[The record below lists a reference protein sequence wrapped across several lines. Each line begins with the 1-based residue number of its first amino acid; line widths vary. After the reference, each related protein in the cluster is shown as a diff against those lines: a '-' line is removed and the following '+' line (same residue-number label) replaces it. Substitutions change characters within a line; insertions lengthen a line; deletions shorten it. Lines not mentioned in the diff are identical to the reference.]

1 MQKSKQC
8 IFSVDVEDW
17 FHLLDVPSAPDI
29 SSWASLPSRVE
40 DSFQRLLDLFSEHER
55 QVTCF
60 FLGWIAERFP
70 HLVREAVARGHEI
83 ASHGYAHQLAYTMT
97 ARAFRADITR
107 SRQLLE
113 DISGTPVLGYR
124 APGFSS
130 TEQTP
135 WFFSEVAAGGY
146 LYDSSVFPAQ
156 RGHGGNPNSDL
167 GPHMVEDE
175 MLIELP
181 VSVAELGLTR
191 MCFFGGGYLRLF
203 PYSVISRMGKRVM
216 EDGRPLIFY
225 IHPREIDPDHPRIPM
240 SAVRRFKSYVNLH
253 TTEEKIRNILRD
265 FPVATCRDFLF
276 ESEFELPCK
285 PVESSTAVSSE
296 SIGDAAISARAATLL
311 ARRPR
316 VA

>member
-17 FHLLDVPSAPDI
+17 FHLLDVPAVPDI

-40 DSFQRLLDLFSEHER
+40 ASFTRLLDLFSEQGC

-70 HLVREAVARGHEI
+70 HLVREAVSRGHEI
-83 ASHGYAHQLAYTMT
+83 ASHGYAHQLAYTMKP
-97 ARAFRADITR
+97 RAFRADVTR
-107 SRQLLE
+107 ARKLLE
-113 DISGTPVLGYR
+113 DISGTAVLGYR

-130 TEQTP
+130 TDQTP
-135 WFFSEVAAGGY
+135 WFFSEVAASGY

-181 VSVAELGLTR
+181 ASVAEVGRTR

-203 PYSVISRMGKRVM
+203 PYSVISHMGKRVI

-225 IHPREIDPDHPRIPM
+225 IHPREIDPEHPRLPM
-240 SAVRRFKSYVNLH
+240 SRARQFKSYVNLH
-253 TTEEKIRNILRD
+253 TTEKKIRNIIRD
-265 FPVATCRDFLF
+265 FPVTTCRDFLF
-276 ESEFELPCK
+276 ESDFELPSK
-285 PVESSTAVSSE
+285 PVRGSE
-296 SIGDAAISARAATLL
+296 SPVLAGEAAISALATSLL
-311 ARRPR
+311 ARRAR